1 VNNERLRLPRHTYGT
16 TSNKQTK
23 EKQTK
28 LERRKVMFMMII
40 HGEFVVDLNDSSIFD
55 EFLEYVDLINV
66 YLEIILHWLIEMMI
80 LNNLNFEIFLFSKKE
95 KRKFTG
101 GIKLTF

>member
-1 VNNERLRLPRHTYGT
+1 
-16 TSNKQTK
+16 
-23 EKQTK
+23 
-28 LERRKVMFMMII
+28 MMII
-40 HGEFVVDLNDSSIFD
+40 HVEFVVDLNDSSIFD

-80 LNNLNFEIFLFSKKE
+80 LNNLNFDIVLFYFQKKN
-95 KRKFTG
+95 FTG

>member
-1 VNNERLRLPRHTYGT
+1 
-16 TSNKQTK
+16 
-23 EKQTK
+23 
-28 LERRKVMFMMII
+28 VMFMMII
-40 HGEFVVDLNDSSIFD
+40 HVEFVVDLNDSSIFD

-80 LNNLNFEIFLFSKKE
+80 LNNLNFDIVLFYFQKKN
-95 KRKFTG
+95 FTG

>member
-1 VNNERLRLPRHTYGT
+1 M
-16 TSNKQTK
+16 
-23 EKQTK
+23 
-28 LERRKVMFMMII
+28 MFMMII
-40 HGEFVVDLNDSSIFD
+40 HVEFVVDLNDSSIFD

-80 LNNLNFEIFLFSKKE
+80 LNNLNFDIVLFYFQKKN
-95 KRKFTG
+95 FTG